1 MEDENKNDIDNYSKD
16 ILLITKYI
24 TENISN
30 NNKNIELEDNLEG
43 DLFKYLD
50 KKKYFN
56 EKGTKIL
63 NEDEFNNLISILEKY
78 ISIDDYI
85 IPFFEKLN
93 IFLIKIIINGY
104 ISFNIENN
112 QKEKILTI
120 INSLIPLITDKDYIY
135 FIYNKLSKI
144 FRLNL
149 TEDQTNIDN
158 TYTKFCKIFEIWK
171 LIFNYDD
178 DLKLK
183 EKYFSLYGNN
193 NIKIDISNIDSNYV
207 STVVNIDFIKSSL
220 LSLNN
225 NNEDFSLIKIYN
237 SEGQFKEI
245 KISDIKFKNEKNISD
260 INSIYFMIT
269 DNKITYIIDNNDS
282 NKEEIKIENYK
293 NMNKIELL
301 NNFYGK
307 IVSIQVVRKYKKRIA
322 AITRITPNK
331 FSINKEFKYGK
342 ETFNNQYKPLPN
354 NQIPNNKE
362 KLDININNCDLLFCK
377 YYPINDDA
385 IINIKYF
392 GGFEAFMPI
401 FKILKYFLCQND
413 KKEQI
418 INFIKDI
425 LKTIINKV
433 CSSENNLNNLYEV
446 IIPLTGFLNEIG
458 SILTKEEN
466 ELLFKDDIIYYL
478 YIFVIIS
485 PLPKTA
491 KDIFRE
497 ISGLDEINNININY
511 KEIISEK
518 KLLKINS
525 IDWYSFILFSYIEFN
540 LLINN
545 DIDKVPKEL
554 FEQLYSIF
562 NFFKN
567 DKNNNVYKYIDE
579 IQKTKILI
587 VI

>member
-1 MEDENKNDIDNYSKD
+1 MEDNQKDIDNYSKD

-30 NNKNIELEDNLEG
+30 NNKNIEFEDNLEG

-120 INSLIPLITDKDYIY
+120 IKSLIPLITDKDYIY

-377 YYPINDDA
+377 YYPINDS
-385 IINIKYF
+385 IK
-392 GGFEAFMPI
+392 I
-401 FKILKYFLCQND
+401 
-413 KKEQI
+413 
-418 INFIKDI
+418 
-425 LKTIINKV
+425 
-433 CSSENNLNNLYEV
+433 
-446 IIPLTGFLNEIG
+446 
-458 SILTKEEN
+458 
-466 ELLFKDDIIYYL
+466 
-478 YIFVIIS
+478 
-485 PLPKTA
+485 
-491 KDIFRE
+491 
-497 ISGLDEINNININY
+497 
-511 KEIISEK
+511 
-518 KLLKINS
+518 
-525 IDWYSFILFSYIEFN
+525 
-540 LLINN
+540 
-545 DIDKVPKEL
+545 
-554 FEQLYSIF
+554 IF
-562 NFFKN
+562 NN
-567 DKNNNVYKYIDE
+567 AIRHTRARSTN
-579 IQKTKILI
+579 
-587 VI
+587 